1 MGTNGSRNA
10 DRGAPLA
17 RPPCHYA
24 QQRCSAQDG
33 PVRAEAHAAAEM
45 AMKDWNV
52 VVTLH
57 EGGFKRALALLRQIG
72 PTTPSEYHNVI
83 LMKVDD
89 IGTLLETL
97 RRKMQEDATIL
108 ESDISRVVAGEQC
121 FGFQSPDEFEA
132 KAKAAALNLLPGLS
146 GRAFHVRLHRRG
158 FKGKL
163 SSPEEERFLDHVL
176 LEALDAAGTPG
187 SISFDD
193 PDAILVVETISNHA
207 CVSLWSRDDIKRYPF
222 LRLD

>member
-1 MGTNGSRNA
+1 
-10 DRGAPLA
+10 
-17 RPPCHYA
+17 
-24 QQRCSAQDG
+24 
-33 PVRAEAHAAAEM
+33 
-45 AMKDWNV
+45 MKDWNV

-57 EGGFKRALALLRQIG
+57 EGGFKRAMVLLRELG
-72 PTTPSEYHNVI
+72 PASPSEYHNVVT
-83 LMKVDD
+83 MKVDD
-89 IGTLLETL
+89 LETLLEAL
-97 RRKMQEDATIL
+97 RQKTQEDATIL
-108 ESDISRVVAGEQC
+108 ESEISRVVAGEQC

-132 KAKAAALNLLPGLS
+132 KAKAAALSLVPALAGK
-146 GRAFHVRLHRRG
+146 AFHVRLHRRG
-158 FKGKL
+158 FKGQL

-176 LEALDAAGTPG
+176 LEALDAGGTPG